1 MVKLVPRDVRFFP
14 TPAALRDWFDANHA
28 TADELWLGY
37 YKKGSGLPSVIWTEA
52 VDEALCV
59 GWIDGVL
66 QRIDERSHAQRF
78 TPRRKGSNWSAINV
92 AKVAALTDAGRMRPA
107 GIRAYEARTAERTGV
122 YSYEREV
129 QELTDD
135 ELARFRA
142 DPQAWT
148 DWQARPASY
157 RKATLHWVASAKQ
170 TATRERRL
178 ATLIEDSRAGRL
190 VRPFISPRPAG

>member
-1 MVKLVPRDVRFFP
+1 M
-14 TPAALRDWFDANHA
+14 
-28 TADELWLGY
+28 
-37 YKKGSGLPSVIWTEA
+37 PSVTWTEA

-92 AKVAALTDAGRMRPA
+92 AKVATLTEQGRMRAA
-107 GIRAYEARTAERTGV
+107 GIRAYEARTADKTGV

-135 ELARFRA
+135 ELTRFQVESA
-142 DPQAWT
+142 AWT
-148 DWQARPASY
+148 YWESRPASY
-157 RKATLHWVASAKQ
+157 RKATQHWVTSAKQ

-178 ATLIEDSRAGRL
+178 TALIEDSKAGRL
-190 VRPFISPRPAG
+190 VGPLSSPRPGT